1 MTDKNEKTWH
11 VQFVGDHFVT
21 TTTVVAG
28 GEDEAERE
36 AVKLLSDHYGWDMDE
51 IAFDVEAEEVS

>member
-1 MTDKNEKTWH
+1 MKDEKTWN

-28 GEDEAERE
+28 DEDEAERE

-51 IAFDVEAEEVS
+51 IAFDAEAEEAS

>member
-1 MTDKNEKTWH
+1 MKDEKTWN

-28 GEDEAERE
+28 DEDEAERE

-51 IAFDVEAEEVS
+51 IAFDVEAEEAS